1 MRHQRT
7 ISSALLLGALLT
19 GCGVEDS
26 ASPGGGD
33 DTTDDGTGGGDDGTG
48 DGSGSGGQDYSG
60 DNNSGGP
67 DMDDEGMDVMPT
79 YPTAHPRIY
88 ISANKARLQAA
99 LTANTPAA
107 SRFRNTVDNWV
118 NGTSYWGFSA
128 WNAALLGPLTGDPK
142 YCAKAVSVVDAMVAS
157 EEAKINSGTKPT
169 VAGNS
174 YLEVGPMIGDVALT
188 YDWCFD
194 TLSASQ
200 KTRWLKYAN
209 QAVWNVWHPTQA
221 KWGSA
226 SHPWTGW
233 STNNPSDN
241 YYYSFLRA
249 TMLLGLAAKGED
261 AQADGWITQFRD
273 TKLIG
278 QLVPTFDAQLRG
290 GGSREGTAYGVS
302 QRSLFH
308 LYDLWQA
315 TTGEKLQAKTKHAR
329 QSLRSFMHQV
339 VPTLDRFAPTGD
351 QPRDHEALFFDYQRN
366 YLQELIYL
374 YPNDYTSGRAKT
386 LLAGSNLPVMARPE
400 LLVYDFLYDNDVPAR
415 PLEEMAT
422 DYYASGIGQIY
433 SRSGWDKQAT
443 WVNLTGGA
451 YTESHAHQDQGSLM
465 IYKGGWLA
473 ADAIFATSNGI
484 VQDTTSHSLVR
495 IRSGSGDIKQKVNT
509 ESKTVALHQGDG
521 WLHAAV
527 DTTAAYGGDAN
538 VSKVQREMVY
548 LKPNVVV
555 VYDRVV
561 TGSGT
566 SQIWQIASPIRP
578 AISGAT
584 ATIGGAH
591 SLSVQRLAPAS
602 ASSTAT
608 SLAGTGAYTGGF
620 RLDTTVAGGDVRYL
634 HVLSLDGGATSATAS
649 GDSTVTVNLAGGGS
663 ATVAFD
669 RANIGATLTYN
680 GTTTALAAGVDDIPE

>member
-19 GCGVEDS
+19 GCAADDK
-26 ASPGGGD
+26 ASPGGDDDTATGD
-33 DTTDDGTGGGDDGTG
+33 DSSGGG
-48 DGSGSGGQDYSG
+48 DGSGSGDEGQDYSG

-67 DMDDEGMDVMPT
+67 DMDDDGMDVEPT

-88 ISANKARLQAA
+88 IAANKARLTAA

-107 SRFRNTVDNWV
+107 SRFKNVVDNFV
-118 NGTSYWGFSA
+118 NGTNYWGFEA

-142 YCAKAVSVVDAMVAS
+142 YCTKAISVVDAYVAA
-157 EEAKINSGTKPT
+157 EEQKISSGAKPT

-174 YLEVGPMIGDVALT
+174 YLEVGGVIGDLALT

-194 TLSASQ
+194 QVSASQ
-200 KTRWLKYAN
+200 KSRWLAYAN
-209 QAVWNVWHPTQA
+209 QAVWNVWHPDQA
-221 KWGSA
+221 KWGNVTY
-226 SHPWTGW
+226 PWTGW

-241 YYYSFLRA
+241 YYYSFMRA
-249 TMLLGLAAKGED
+249 TMLLGLATKGETPQGD
-261 AQADGWITQFRD
+261 EWITQFRV

-308 LYDLWQA
+308 LYDVWMA

-329 QSLRSFMHQV
+329 QSLRSAMHQV
-339 VPTLDRFAPTGD
+339 VPTLDRIAPTGD
-351 QPRDHEALFFDYQRN
+351 QPRDHEALFYDYQRA
-366 YLQELIYL
+366 YLLELISM
-374 YPNDYTSGRAKT
+374 YPNDYTAGRAKS
-386 LLAGSNLPVMARPE
+386 LLAGSNLPQMARPE
-400 LLVYDFLYDNDVPAR
+400 MMVYDFLYANDVPVR

-422 DYYASGIGQIY
+422 DYYASGIGQVY

-443 WVNLTGGA
+443 WMNLTGGA

-465 IYKGGWLA
+465 IYKGGWMS
-473 ADAIFATSNGI
+473 ADAVMQSQSGI
-484 VQDTTSHSLVR
+484 IQDTTAHSLVR
-495 IRSGSGDIKQKVNT
+495 LRSGSGDIKQKVNT
-509 ESKTVALHQGDG
+509 TSKTVGLHQGDG
-521 WLHAAV
+521 FLYAAV

-538 VSKVQREMVY
+538 VSKVQREVVF
-548 LKPNVVV
+548 LKPNVIV
-555 VYDRVV
+555 VYDRVA

-566 SQIWQIASPIRP
+566 SQIWQIATPTRP
-578 AISGAT
+578 TVSGAN
-584 ATIGGAH
+584 ATITNGGH
-591 SLSVQRLAPAS
+591 SMTVQRLAPAS
-602 ASSTAT
+602 ATGAAT
-608 SLAGTGAYTGGF
+608 SLSGTNGYTGGF
-620 RLDTTVAGGDVRYL
+620 RLDETVAGGDNRYL
-634 HVLSLDGGATSATAS
+634 HVLSLDGGATSATAN

-669 RANIGATLTYN
+669 RANIGATLTYT
-680 GTTTALAAGVDDIPE
+680 GATTTLGPTVDDIPE